1 MRTTLAVLLAL
12 STVALASGSVRAI
25 PMRSFVVDTE
35 YRAHQEEMERHRWY
49 REREHRHFEHRER
62 HEHPAY
68 R

>member
-1 MRTTLAVLLAL
+1 
-12 STVALASGSVRAI
+12 
-25 PMRSFVVDTE
+25 
-35 YRAHQEEMERHRWY
+35 MERHRWY